1 MIPLV
6 SEVYTGVRSVLGDTK
21 IAAGETFTDAILQPH
36 YQSAYSELFRSLQA
50 ASSPLIEQV
59 AYYNVPINTG
69 YLKPSTL
76 GISNLGNI
84 ESIWERGSVSA
95 WAISAVTP
103 GAGIATVISA
113 ATTLA
118 TGNQAVVF
126 GVLGISSDIND
137 IWTVTVNSSTST
149 QLNGCAAV
157 GTYTSG
163 GTISTSTEQFLEL
176 SPRNDIDWSNQATA
190 DAFVMYA
197 FEKGIIRVPPC
208 NNIRQIK
215 VVYRMSGEAPM
226 VTTSSTGIDDCL
238 DFLKYR
244 IAGMV
249 GPSKGMLTRAQGYSM
264 RAVGPNW
271 ESQQIPGGILAQLL
285 MNGVRNLQRL
295 PPQLRRTPPWRNHR
309 RRLIW

>member
-6 SEVYTGVRSVLGDTK
+6 SEVYSGTRSVLGDTK
-21 IAAGETFTDAILQPH
+21 TAVGETFTDAILQPH

-59 AYYNVPINTG
+59 AYYNVPVYTG

-84 ESIWERGSVSA
+84 QGIAERGSVSA
-95 WAISAVTP
+95 WAISGVTP

-118 TGNQAVVF
+118 TGNQAVIF
-126 GVLGISSDIND
+126 GVGGISADIND
-137 IWTVTVNSSTST
+137 IWTVTVNSTTST

-163 GTISTSTEQFLEL
+163 GTLSSSTEQFIEL
-176 SPRNDIDWSNQATA
+176 APQEDIDWSNQAAA
-190 DAFVMYA
+190 DSFRIYA
-197 FEKGIIRVPPC
+197 YEKGIIRVPPC

-215 VVYRMSGEAPM
+215 IVYRMSGEAPL
-226 VTTSSTGIDDCL
+226 VTTLSTGIDDCL

-249 GPSKGMLTRAQGYSM
+249 GPSKGMLVRAQGYSM

-295 PPQLRRTPPWRNHR
+295 PPGFRQSPPWRNHR